1 MLQSFCIGLH
11 LANMMRDKGA
21 TCGFLFQQL
30 NELGPEAGVDGLMN
44 ACLAAYERLEGN
56 YLLEVL
62 RGSSNGN
69 D

>member
-1 MLQSFCIGLH
+1 
-11 LANMMRDKGA
+11 MMRDKGA

>member
-1 MLQSFCIGLH
+1 MALH
-11 LANMMRDKGA
+11 
-21 TCGFLFQQL
+21 
-30 NELGPEAGVDGLMN
+30 AGVDGLMN
-44 ACLAAYERLEGN
+44 ACLAAYGRLEGY